1 MGILLKKFIRDIR
14 EAKGQYISLII
25 VVTIGVM
32 FYSGINA
39 TFRNLE
45 NASTKYYREYNFAD
59 IWVDFYK
66 APESII
72 DRIENLTYVKM
83 ASGRVVM
90 DVSMNISDEDAT
102 VRLITLP
109 DDRETVVN
117 DIDIKSGRYFSKE
130 ETNQCLVEEEFFI
143 AHGLTLG
150 DYIYPVVNGN
160 EVKIKVIGTVK
171 SPEFVYTLKDGSE
184 LMPDSKKF
192 GIIYVKNSFGQ
203 EIFGLKGSINSASVL
218 LQNGVDLDKA
228 SDDIEKY
235 LKSYGIISII
245 DKDDQISNRMLKA
258 EMDGLKAMGSA
269 FPIVFFI
276 VAAVIIY
283 IMMGRMVENQRTQIG
298 VLKALG
304 FTNLQVFFHYLTYSV
319 FVAVLGSILGAIT
332 GMYLGDAYTKLE
344 NMYFHLPVVNM
355 QIYPDLVLPAFLL
368 TLFFC
373 LLAGYN
379 SCKAVFKIM
388 PSEAMKPKSPE
399 IGKKIFLERLKII
412 WLNIDNTW
420 KIIFRNI
427 FRHKRR
433 ALLTSIGVI
442 FSTALLLIAMS
453 MMDSI
458 NFMVD
463 QQYSN
468 IQNYDIKVNFSKF
481 LSLEEVKSIRN
492 IPGVNKIEPILE
504 TGVEIQK
511 GWRKKN
517 VGLTAIVR
525 DPEMYRVVDKAGK
538 PVALPGRGI
547 VIPEKLA
554 EELEI
559 KLNDSVLLK
568 PLLPGMDEIR
578 VPVKGIAA
586 QYIGMSAYSPL
597 EDINYIMGEGVITNS
612 AVLKL
617 ENNSFENEVKEKL
630 KDMGAVSSVQS
641 KSDALNALM
650 KNMAAMT
657 SSIGI
662 MILLAAILS
671 IAVVYN
677 TATIN
682 IFERQRE
689 LATLKVLGFKDNEI
703 KKLIFN
709 ENYII
714 TAFGLIL
721 GLPCG
726 SWLGTYMMTTFT
738 TDFYSFP
745 FVTESWT
752 YVFSIAL
759 TIVFTIMANLILMK
773 KIKKISIVEVLKN
786 RE

>member
-1 MGILLKKFIRDIR
+1 MGILLKKFIRDIG

-45 NASTKYYREYNFAD
+45 NASSSYYNDYNFAD

-66 APESII
+66 APESVM
-72 DRIENLTYVKM
+72 DRLDSLTYVKM
-83 ASGRVVM
+83 ASGRIVM
-90 DVSMNISDEDAT
+90 DENINISDKNAT

-109 DDRETVVN
+109 DDRQATVN
-117 DIDIKSGRYFSKE
+117 DIDIKSGRYFSE
-130 ETNQCLVEEEFFI
+130 DETNQCLLEEEFFI
-143 AHGLTLG
+143 AHKLSLG
-150 DYIYPVVNGN
+150 DYIYPVINGN

-184 LMPDSKKF
+184 LMPDNEKF
-192 GIIYVKNSFGQ
+192 GIVYVKNSFGQ
-203 EIFGLKGSINSASVL
+203 EILGLQGYINNASVL
-218 LQNGVDLDKA
+218 LQKGTDLDKA

-235 LKSYGIISII
+235 LKSYGVTSVVN
-245 DKDDQISNRMLKA
+245 KEDQISNRMLKA

-304 FTNLQVFFHYLTYSV
+304 FTNSQVFFHYLTYSI
-319 FVAVLGSILGAIT
+319 FVAMMGSIFGAIA
-332 GMYLGDAYTKLE
+332 GMYLGAAYTKLE
-344 NMYFHLPVVNM
+344 NMYFHLPEINM
-355 QIYPDLVLPAFLL
+355 QMYPDLVLPAALL
-368 TLFFC
+368 TLGFC

-379 SCKAVFKIM
+379 SCKSVFKIM
-388 PSEAMKPKSPE
+388 PSEAMKSKSPE

-427 FRHKRR
+427 LRHKRR

-458 NFMVD
+458 NFMVE

-481 LSLEEVKSIRN
+481 LNLEEVKNIRN
-492 IPGVNKIEPILE
+492 ISGVNKIEPILE
-504 TGVEIQK
+504 TGVEIQN
-511 GWRKKN
+511 GWKKKN
-517 VGLTAIVR
+517 VGLTAIIR
-525 DPEMYRVVDKAGK
+525 DPQMYRVVDKSGK
-538 PVALPGRGI
+538 PVAIPERGI

-554 EELEI
+554 EELGI
-559 KLNDSVLLK
+559 KLNDKVILK
-568 PLLPGMDEIR
+568 PLLPEMDKTE
-578 VPVKGIAA
+578 VLVKGIAT
-586 QYIGMSAYSPL
+586 QYIGMSAYSSL
-597 EDINYIMGEGVITNS
+597 EDINYILGEGVITNS
-612 AVLKL
+612 VVLRL

-714 TAFGLIL
+714 TAFGLLL

-726 SWLGTYMMTTFT
+726 SLLGNFMMSTFT

-745 FVTESWT
+745 FVTKSLT
-752 YVFSIAL
+752 YVYSIAL
-759 TIVFTIMANLILMK
+759 TIVFTVLANLILMK
-773 KIKKISIVEVLKN
+773 KIRKISIVEVLKN